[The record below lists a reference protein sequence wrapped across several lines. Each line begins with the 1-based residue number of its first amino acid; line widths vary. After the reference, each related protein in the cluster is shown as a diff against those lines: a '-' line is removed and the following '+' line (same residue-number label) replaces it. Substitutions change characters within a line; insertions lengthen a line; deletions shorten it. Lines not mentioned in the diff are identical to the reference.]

1 METYFA
7 MNKEIVRLLRI
18 SDEADK
24 QYAALRIEE
33 LERDYEECQKVKN
46 VLLEALEEVV
56 ALTENLQVCPFCGC
70 VLDHRPDCLSRE
82 IEATVRKARG

>member
-1 METYFA
+1 MT
-7 MNKEIVRLLRI
+7 NIVRLLRI
-18 SDEADK
+18 SNEVNK
-24 QYAALRIEE
+24 QYATLRIEE
-33 LERDYEECQKVKN
+33 LKRDYEECQKVKN